1 MRFTNHRAR
10 FSPAESPV
18 SWLCDNFFLLE
29 HPRDIRYNRYNIVSR
44 RGGAVARAAPRFDA
58 LPRARPGFAGGRSQ
72 QTQRTVTALAEKR
85 SLTSGNI
92 TGAIV
97 AFVLPMMLGSLI
109 QQLYTMTDSV
119 IVGQFTGKTGLAA
132 INAVATL
139 FKFPLN
145 FMNGLA
151 AGATILISKAYGAN
165 DRDDLRRSVGAA
177 LAVSVALGVVFTLVG
192 VAATPW
198 LMRLMSIP
206 ADIWEPTQVYCRVYF
221 SGLWAMVLYNM
232 TAGVLRAFG
241 DTRRPLYVL
250 ILCCVVNIA
259 GDLLLVGVFHMGVG
273 GAAAATVAAQVVSA
287 VAVLW
292 MLHRSLDGG
301 LFPKEKQRISGA
313 RVADMLKKGF
323 PLAIQ
328 SVLFPIANSII
339 QASVN
344 TMGTN
349 AIAAWG
355 ICDKLD
361 LLIWLVADSM
371 SPALTTYIAQNI
383 GAGRYDRVK
392 KGAVTGTLLSAG
404 TVALISLIL
413 FFGSRLFGGWFI
425 SSEDAGD
432 ILPLVVRYM
441 SLMCPFFFFYSFA
454 EAFSGACCGMGNT
467 LVPMITT
474 LTTIC
479 LLRVLSIWFILPHFQ
494 TMECIVWI
502 YIASWIVAGAAF
514 TVMFAIRARKLPKA
528 GGN

>member
-1 MRFTNHRAR
+1 M
-10 FSPAESPV
+10 
-18 SWLCDNFFLLE
+18 
-29 HPRDIRYNRYNIVSR
+29 PRK
-44 RGGAVARAAPRFDA
+44 P
-58 LPRARPGFAGGRSQ
+58 
-72 QTQRTVTALAEKR
+72 T

-92 TGAIV
+92 TRAIL
-97 AFVLPMMLGSLI
+97 AFILPMMLGSLI

-132 INAVATL
+132 INSVATL

-151 AGATILISKAYGAN
+151 AGATILISRAFGAN
-165 DRDDLRRSVGAA
+165 DREDLRRSVHAA
-177 LAVSVALGVVFTLVG
+177 LAVAAALGVVFTAAG
-192 VAATPW
+192 VIATPW
-198 LMRLMSIP
+198 LMRAMSIP
-206 ADIWEPTQVYCRVYF
+206 TDIWEPTRIYTRVYF
-221 SGLWAMVLYNM
+221 SGLWAMVVYNM
-232 TAGVLRAFG
+232 TAGILRALG
-241 DTRRPLYVL
+241 DSRRPLYVL
-250 ILCCVVNIA
+250 ILCCAVNVA
-259 GDLLLVGVFHMGVG
+259 GDLLLVGVFHMGVA
-273 GAAAATVAAQVVSA
+273 GAAAATVAAQIVSA
-287 VAVLW
+287 VAVLV
-292 MLHRSLDGG
+292 LLNRSLEGG
-301 LFPKEKQRISGA
+301 VRPEKGEHLQRN
-313 RVADMLKKGF
+313 RVADMLRKGM

-328 SVLFPIANSII
+328 SILFPIANSII

-344 TMGTN
+344 TMGTD

-383 GAGRYDRVK
+383 GAGKYDRVK
-392 KGAVTGTLLSAG
+392 RGAVTGTLLSAG
-404 TVALISLIL
+404 TVAVISAIL
-413 FFGSRLFGGWFI
+413 YFGSSVFGGWFI

-454 EAFSGACCGMGNT
+454 EGFSGACCGMGNT

-479 LLRVLSIWFILPHFQ
+479 LLRVLSIWFILPHYG

-502 YIASWIVAGAAF
+502 YIASWIAAGTAF
-514 TVMFAIRARKLPKA
+514 TVMFAARAKKLPQ
-528 GGN
+528 G